1 MDSSHLV
8 RGYLNDLSCCSERQ
22 NTLLP
27 PTEKPSSLP
36 SGSGSSVHILNVFDY
51 ECLNCKE
58 THRATPDSLYT
69 LDDYSIDHLPA
80 VDIFL
85 SIPESI
91 PPIQSDQFIP
101 GWSSVPEYPAFPACA
116 DSTSTDN
123 RQMSRLPLCST
134 ATVEEFNKVTQ
145 QQVPTETATL
155 TAIESF
161 GSSIPQEGVH
171 DLRISN
177 SRQTECF
184 TSLRSRMTKAKYN
197 NSANGRRTEANYLSI
212 DKKKMSQARRQAK
225 FRASAKGRMSRAK
238 SNARYHAY
246 SKAKMEGFSEE
257 LAREKGEAAAK
268 ERERRYLIESPQTF
282 QSNSR

>member
-1 MDSSHLV
+1 M
-8 RGYLNDLSCCSERQ
+8 
-22 NTLLP
+22 P
-27 PTEKPSSLP
+27 PTEKPSSHL
-36 SGSGSSVHILNVFDY
+36 SGSGSSVQILNVFDY

-58 THRATPDSLYT
+58 THRATPDPLYK

-101 GWSSVPEYPAFPACA
+101 DWASVPEYPTFPACA
-116 DSTSTDN
+116 YSTSTDN
-123 RQMSRLPLCST
+123 RQMSQPPLCLT

-161 GSSIPQEGVH
+161 SSSTPHEGVH
-171 DLRISN
+171 DLGISN

-184 TSLRSRMTKAKYN
+184 SFLGCRMTKAKYN

-212 DKKKMSQARRQAK
+212 DKKKIAEARRQAK

-238 SNARYHAY
+238 TNARYHAY

-257 LAREKGEAAAK
+257 LAREKGEVAAK

-282 QSNSR
+282 QSHSQ